1 MIFVTGA
8 AGFIGSNFV
17 HSWLESSEEGVIS
30 YDALTYAGNLDNL
43 GNIKGKNHNFFKGD
57 IGDEKKITK
66 LLDEFKPRAIL
77 NFAAESHVD
86 RSIESPK
93 IFLETNVMGTYNLLQ
108 CTYNYWNKLEGD
120 SKDNFRFLHI
130 STDEVFGSLDLS
142 DESFKETDQYKPNS
156 PYSASKASSDHLVR
170 SFYKTYGLPVITSN
184 CSNNYGPYQYPEK
197 LIPMTILNFINRKK
211 VPVYGDGKQV
221 RDWLHVLDH
230 CEALKII
237 LEKSE
242 IGEVYNIGAENEM
255 QNIDLIM
262 FIGSILERHH
272 LKGNFNSQDFIDYVQ
287 DRPGHDK
294 RYSIN
299 SKKVQTTLGWE
310 PKISFKDGI
319 EETIKWYLENPEWVD
334 NIYKK
339 ITTNEGK

>member
-1 MIFVTGA
+1 MILVTGA

-17 HSWLESSEEGVIS
+17 HSWLKDSQEGVIS

-43 GNIKGKNHNFFKGD
+43 SNIKDTNHNFIKGD
-57 IGDEKKITK
+57 IRDEKKVIE
-66 LLDEFKPRAIL
+66 LLDKFKPRAII

-93 IFLETNVMGTYNLLQ
+93 VFLETNIMGTYNLLQ
-108 CTYNYWNKLEGD
+108 CSYIYWNKLTGN
-120 SKDNFRFLHI
+120 SRDNFRFLHI
-130 STDEVFGSLDLS
+130 STDEVFGSLELL

-197 LIPMTILNFINRKK
+197 LIPMTILNLVNRKK
-211 VPVYGDGKQV
+211 VPVYGDGKQI

-230 CEALKII
+230 CDALKDI

-255 QNIDLIM
+255 QNIELIM
-262 FIGSILERHH
+262 FIGDILEKHY
-272 LKGNFNSQDFIDYVQ
+272 LKNDFISQDFIDYVQ

-299 SKKVQTTLGWE
+299 SSKVKTILGWE
-310 PKISFKDGI
+310 PKISFKKGI
-319 EETIKWYLENPEWVD
+319 EETVKWYLENPEWVE

-339 ITTNEGK
+339 KNNQ